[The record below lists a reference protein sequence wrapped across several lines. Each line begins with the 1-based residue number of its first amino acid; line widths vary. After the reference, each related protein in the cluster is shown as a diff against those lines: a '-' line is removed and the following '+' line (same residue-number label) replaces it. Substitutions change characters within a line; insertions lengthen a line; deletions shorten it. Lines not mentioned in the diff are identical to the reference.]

1 MAGLQE
7 TMIKVWNSNNMLG
20 CENKIYLV
28 TMYKECFPQRWKE
41 ECAIWELEKDLH
53 CPGMVSHSC
62 LAWAGLLCLNNCR
75 WNNFRWVS
83 VGHVTSRRL
92 GVKFPVN
99 AKQILCMS
107 ISSST
112 LRHLGVETENQLYL
126 AVIHFAIY
134 LWISRI
140 HAECYVTALLQNW
153 LTAILSV
160 FEMVWAVCVDF
171 STFIFW

>member
-1 MAGLQE
+1 MAGRQE

-20 CENKIYLV
+20 YENKIYLV

-112 LRHLGVETENQLYL
+112 LRHLGVETKNQLYL

-140 HAECYVTALLQNW
+140 QAKRYVTALLQNW
-153 LTAILSV
+153 LTAIL
-160 FEMVWAVCVDF
+160 AVCVDF